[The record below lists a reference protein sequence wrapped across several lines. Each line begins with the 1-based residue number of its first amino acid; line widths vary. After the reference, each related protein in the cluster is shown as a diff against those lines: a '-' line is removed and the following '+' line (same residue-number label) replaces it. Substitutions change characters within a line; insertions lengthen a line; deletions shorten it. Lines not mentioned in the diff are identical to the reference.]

1 MPHQLRAEARRQTA
15 HRESKCPTPA
25 VTGRRHAYKT
35 VAKDSQADA
44 ENSIAGTGDRGATS
58 THHLAHPMTS
68 PFTDASLAGNKRWLA
83 PLTASLILG
92 AVAVDSALAQSV
104 STGAIT
110 SPQQLVVRAKAD
122 LAGGIGA
129 DMALRV
135 NGDVIGTVQ
144 VNSTTYTDYSFAAK
158 GLAGGS
164 IVEVVFSN
172 DAAINGADRNLHV
185 AYVASGNRVVVA
197 YKPGNVIDRGSG
209 AAAFDGKDLLPPQ
222 EKLGWNSAL
231 KIVWPNAFTPSAALD
246 TASRILQQA
255 TFGPTPRTL
264 ERFTVLGIRPWLNE
278 QMQMPYQAKYVPMIQ
293 ANFQQ
298 GSEYRPRGS
307 KYDPSWINDQ
317 FWKQAATAEDQV
329 RMRVAFALHN
339 IVMVSLNDSNLWPH
353 ARAYAAYLDILH
365 EEAFG
370 NYRTL
375 LERIA
380 YSPAMGIYLSH
391 MRNRPED
398 PTINRQPDEN
408 FARELLQL
416 FSIGTVELNIDGTR
430 RLDSAG
436 NAVECYTND
445 DVMAVAKVFTGLSW
459 AFPDDKLTEAN
470 FRWGN
475 PDYNSTEEVSDLR
488 PMRAYPGQ
496 HSTVEKRVFAGKPY
510 GFAISAG
517 GSAPDDI
524 KQMLDGLF
532 RHPNVAPFISKQ
544 LIQHL
549 VTSNP
554 SPSYVGRVARAF
566 ENDGQGVRG
575 DMKAVIRAVLMDPE
589 NIATTRPTN
598 FGRLREPALRGL
610 HWIRAFSAKSS
621 SGEYRM
627 AHEFTD
633 QSQRVFYAPSVF
645 GYFRPTYV
653 PPNSALSA
661 AGLIGGEFQIANE
674 ATVAQWT
681 NTVASMT
688 GGGLGWAN
696 NQRDVM
702 STYDTLASFSA
713 SGDIDGFMVWLN
725 RYLFAGQMSDSLRR
739 RILDAIT
746 GVPGTTPLAHQSRAR
761 VAAFVALTSPEYL
774 IQR

>member
-1 MPHQLRAEARRQTA
+1 
-15 HRESKCPTPA
+15 
-25 VTGRRHAYKT
+25 
-35 VAKDSQADA
+35 
-44 ENSIAGTGDRGATS
+44 
-58 THHLAHPMTS
+58 MTS
-68 PFTDASLAGNKRWLA
+68 PLADASPTGTLRWLA
-83 PLTASLILG
+83 PLAATLILG
-92 AVAVDSALAQSV
+92 AASVNPALAQSA
-104 STGAIT
+104 STGTIT
-110 SPQQLVVRAKAD
+110 APQQLVVRAKAD
-122 LAGGIGA
+122 LAGGVGA
-129 DMALRV
+129 DMTVRV

-144 VNSTTYTDYSFAAK
+144 VNSTTYTDYSFSAKSLAA
-158 GLAGGS
+158 GS
-164 IVEVVFSN
+164 AVDIVFSN
-172 DAAINGADRNLHV
+172 DAAINGADRNLYV
-185 AYVASGNRVVVA
+185 AYVASGNRVMVA
-197 YKPGNVIDRGSG
+197 YKPGNIIDRGSG
-209 AAAFDGKDLLPPQ
+209 TAAYDGKDLLPAQ

-231 KIVWPNAFTPSAALD
+231 RIVWPAPFTPSAALD
-246 TASRILQQA
+246 NASRILQQA
-255 TFGPTPRTL
+255 TFGPTARTL
-264 ERFTVLGIRPWLNE
+264 ERFTVLGIVPWLNE

-293 ANFQQ
+293 ANYQQ
-298 GSEYRPRGS
+298 GNEYRPRGS
-307 KYDPSWINDQ
+307 KYDPSWINDH
-317 FWKQAATAEDQV
+317 FWKQAATSDDQL

-339 IVMVSLNDSNLWPH
+339 LIMVSLNDSNLWPH
-353 ARAYAAYLDILH
+353 ARAYAAYLDALH

-375 LERIA
+375 LEKIA

-398 PTINRQPDEN
+398 PAINRQPDEN

-416 FSIGTVELNIDGTR
+416 FSIGTIELNLDGTPK
-430 RLDSAG
+430 LDSAG
-436 NAVECYTND
+436 NTVECYTND
-445 DVMAVAKVFTGLSW
+445 DIMAVAKVFTGLSW
-459 AFPDDKLTEAN
+459 AFPDNRLTEAN
-470 FRWGN
+470 FRWGS
-475 PDYNSTEEVSDLR
+475 PDYSSTGEVSDLL

-496 HSTVEKRVFAGKPY
+496 HSTVEKRIFAGKPY
-510 GFAISAG
+510 SFVIGAG

-566 ENDGQGVRG
+566 ENNGQGVRG
-575 DMKAVIRAVLMDPE
+575 DMKAIVRAILTDPE
-589 NIATTRPTN
+589 NIAATRPAS

-610 HWIRAFSAKSS
+610 HWMRAFSAKSL

-653 PPNSALSA
+653 PPNSTLSA
-661 AGLIGGEFQIANE
+661 AGLTGGEFQIANE

-696 NQRDVM
+696 NQRDVV
-702 STYDTLASFSA
+702 STYETLASFSA
-713 SGDIDGFMVWLN
+713 SGDIDGFMVWIN

-739 RILDAIT
+739 RILYAIT
-746 GVPGTTPLAHQSRAR
+746 GVPGTTALAHQSRAR